1 MKKGIFIKIGVL
13 LALFVVG
20 IAVWFFANDDSY
32 AETVIYEHDKLF
44 HEFIATHEFEGE
56 PIGDEEVVVVSSSGK
71 IKVRY
76 RSDQFLLFECENGYN
91 SFYPKIYGVD
101 KNGNWVCDFAICD
114 GSLCH
119 YDPYS
124 KEMFGDIYLIE
135 SSADKLVFD
144 VLLMQTFFRANSE
157 LDLASFITVEDFEAL
172 YAEDPELWG
181 NYYTYIDPE
190 RMTREDYDRV
200 WGEDGT
206 GIPGFKNSML
216 LKPYYLKRR
225 LSRGIPVELFV
236 EKGYDSDFMRRL
248 ESRFVRKGYEVP
260 MVLARFTI
268 DISGDEPIL
277 DMELL
282 NNISPKNSRVA
293 DIIIEN
299 YQPEYLR
306 S

>member
-1 MKKGIFIKIGVL
+1 MKKINGFFIKISALLVL
-13 LALFVVG
+13 FAVG
-20 IAVWFFANDDSY
+20 LAVWLFSNEDSY

-56 PIGDEEVVVVSSSGK
+56 PLGEDEVVVVSSSGK

-76 RSDQFLLFECENGYN
+76 SSDQFLLFECESGYN
-91 SFYPKIYGVD
+91 SFNPKIYGVD
-101 KNGNWVCDFAICD
+101 KNGSFVCYFAICE
-114 GSLCH
+114 GLRCH

-135 SSADKLVFD
+135 SSEDKLVFD
-144 VLLMQTFFRANSE
+144 VLLTQNYFMANSE
-157 LDLASFITVEDFEAL
+157 LDLASFITVEDFEEL

-190 RMTREDYDRV
+190 KMTREDYDRV

-206 GIPGFKNSML
+206 GVSGFKTSML
-216 LKPYYLKRR
+216 LKPYYLIRR
-225 LSRGIPVELFV
+225 LSRGIPFELFV

-248 ESRFVRKGYEVP
+248 DSRFVRKGYEVP
-260 MVLARFTI
+260 MALARFTV
-268 DISGDEPIL
+268 DISGNEPIL

-282 NNISPKNSRVA
+282 QNISPKNSRVA

-299 YQPEYLR
+299 
-306 S
+306 